1 MQKGRY
7 RQRITAP
14 FGFQGDPPMKD
25 ITRRGL
31 IVSGAALATGALL
44 TPAEA
49 AMGAIAIKI
58 VSAGFIFG
66 VSGGSGVL
74 TFQGHQYPLSIGGI
88 SAGDTMALP
97 ART

>member
-7 RQRITAP
+7 RQRITAT

-66 VSGGSGVL
+66 VSGGSGV
-74 TFQGHQYPLSIGGI
+74 
-88 SAGDTMALP
+88 
-97 ART
+97 